1 MTPLELTEVMDR
13 LTGEFEVAMS
23 DDEHALWRD
32 SIATFDRAQCIRAID
47 NCMDRYD
54 ALPNITTFRMECIKV
69 GQKAN
74 PKSSCTCRDGWE
86 EATCTEV
93 YRAERSD
100 WRRKHRS
107 PEFLKEKVATEQIA
121 HSWADQARDWL
132 ENGMPD
138 PETVMAGGPRDDE
151 DEWF

>member
-1 MTPLELTEVMDR
+1 MACR
-13 LTGEFEVAMS
+13 
-23 DDEHALWRD
+23 
-32 SIATFDRAQCIRAID
+32 QCTAG
-47 NCMDRYD
+47 
-54 ALPNITTFRMECIKV
+54 NI
-69 GQKAN
+69 KA
-74 PKSSCTCRDGWE
+74 
-86 EATCTEV
+86 ACTEV

-138 PETVMAGGPRDDE
+138 PETVMAGGPRDGE
-151 DEWF
+151 DEGF